1 VDELHKMCGI
11 IGVFCDTDTKIS
23 YEMFNGYKEL
33 SSRGPDS
40 GTLLIKNNN
49 FMGFRRLSINDMS
62 DIADQPMISYKNG
75 VMVNLMC
82 NGEIYNHKVL
92 EKKFNITCK
101 SSSDCEVIIKLYKE
115 IGFYETVKL
124 LDGDFA
130 IVITDGDMV
139 YMARDRMGVRPLFTG
154 FTKDGDFAVASVA
167 KVLLPFCNN
176 VKQLEPCMISYDKK
190 THLVTKEYYKF
201 PIYNI
206 LEKNQYSIIKETLI
220 QAVSKRLMS
229 DRSVGCLLSG
239 GLDSSLV
246 TSILCKVVGSSN
258 VRTYSIGMEGSTD
271 LKYAQ
276 IVANYLGTKHT
287 EVIFTEE
294 EGINAIPEVIEAL
307 ESYDITT
314 IRASVG
320 MYLLGKYIKEN
331 TNDKVILSGEGS
343 DELLC
348 GYLYFH
354 KAPTPSEAAK
364 ESYRLMKDLYKYDVL
379 RADRTISVHGLELRV
394 PFLDKNF
401 IDVAVSLTGEQK
413 MPLFGYE
420 KYILRKSFEGDYL
433 PDEVLWRRKE
443 GFSDGVSSTTKS
455 WYQIIQEYVDKIV
468 SNQEFENYKDIFPS
482 KEAFWYKKLFDN
494 YFPSFENPIDYYWM
508 PKWTNSTDPSGRLI
522 SVKS

>member
-1 VDELHKMCGI
+1 MTELNKMCGI
-11 IGVFCDTDTKIS
+11 IAVFCDKNKKIS
-23 YEMFNGYKEL
+23 NEVFDAYEEL
-33 SSRGPDS
+33 SNRGPDS

-49 FMGFRRLSINDMS
+49 LMGFRRLSINDIS
-62 DIADQPMISYKNG
+62 DMGDQPMISYKNG

-82 NGEIYNHKVL
+82 NGEIYNHKLL
-92 EKKFNITCK
+92 EKQFDISCK
-101 SSSDCEVIIKLYKE
+101 SESDCEVIIKIYEK
-115 IGFYETVKL
+115 IGFNETIKL

-130 IVITDGDMV
+130 VVITEGDMV

-154 FTKDGDFAVASVA
+154 LTKDGDFAVASVA
-167 KVLLPFCNN
+167 KSLLSFCNN
-176 VKQLEPCMISYDKK
+176 VKQLEPSIVCYNKK
-190 THLVTKEYYKF
+190 TRLVTTENYKF

-206 LEKNQYSIIKETLI
+206 TEENQYSIIKKTLI
-220 QAVSKRLMS
+220 DAVSKRLMS
-229 DRSVGCLLSG
+229 DRPVGCLLSG

-246 TSILCKVVGSSN
+246 TSILCKLIGASN
-258 VRTYSIGMEGSTD
+258 VRTYSIGMKGSTD

-294 EGINAIPEVIEAL
+294 EGIKAIPEVIEAL

-354 KAPTPSEAAK
+354 KAPSPSEAGK
-364 ESYRLMKDLYKYDVL
+364 ESYRLIKDLYKYDVL

-401 IDVAVSLTGEQK
+401 IDVAMSLTGEQK

-455 WYQIIQEYVDKIV
+455 WYEIIQEYVDKIV
-468 SNQEFENYKDIFPS
+468 SSQEFEKYNKDIFPS
-482 KEAFWYKKLFDN
+482 KEAFWYFQVFDN
-494 YFPSFENPIDYYWM
+494 YFPTLQNPIDYYWM
-508 PKWTNSTDPSGRLI
+508 PKWTNCVDPSGRLI
-522 SVKS
+522 SV